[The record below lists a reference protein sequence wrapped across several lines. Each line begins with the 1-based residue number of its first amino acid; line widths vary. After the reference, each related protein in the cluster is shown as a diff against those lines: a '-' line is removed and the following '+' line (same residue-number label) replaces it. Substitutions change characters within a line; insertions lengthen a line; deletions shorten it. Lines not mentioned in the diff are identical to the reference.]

1 MTKERADMRMQDLTA
16 TSHGTR
22 MLSAKFL
29 LTIAGILLGIPPAFA
44 GGFQLAYANG
54 LACGHPGLP
63 PNSYHSAAWLL
74 RNAPLQCSYQSM
86 KEGTIA
92 DGKECIGCIKLDHQ
106 VGVMIENTIS
116 ADKQPDLPVS
126 LLTVIPLGTSSSS
139 GNLIPTTVLLYV
151 YNKNVTRTKYK
162 DASLVSLLK
171 HTQKLP
177 EILYVLE
184 QRTAY

>member
-1 MTKERADMRMQDLTA
+1 MWTSRAAAKLIPQRGMAVTKCATA
-16 TSHGTR
+16 
-22 MLSAKFL
+22 MLLSVYE
-29 LTIAGILLGIPPAFA
+29 G
-44 GGFQLAYANG
+44 
-54 LACGHPGLP
+54 
-63 PNSYHSAAWLL
+63 
-74 RNAPLQCSYQSM
+74 
-86 KEGTIA
+86 GTIA